1 MNIRLIA
8 ALLLLAT
15 LAACA
20 SAPPIRYYTLLRPL
34 DVGALPQQAAAI
46 DVDAVKVPA
55 AADYPQLVL
64 RQGAERLALV
74 EGQQWIAPLPDEI
87 RNGLTARL
95 AGVAAPDGLRLSVAV
110 TRFESVLGGYALVE
124 AQWQL
129 RGAARESALQC
140 AFRRVEPVADGFD
153 ALVAG
158 HQRALDALA
167 DAVARAVPTLAPGA
181 ARVCPPAV

>member
-8 ALLLLAT
+8 ASLSLVT

-34 DVGALPQQAAAI
+34 DAGALPQQASMV
-46 DVDAVKVPA
+46 DVDPVKVPA
-55 AADYPQLVL
+55 AADYPQLVV
-64 RQGAERLALV
+64 RQGAERVALV

-95 AGVAAPDGLRLSVAV
+95 AGIAAPDGVRLSVAI

-129 RGAARESALQC
+129 RGATRDATLQC
-140 AFRRVEPVADGFD
+140 AFRRLEPVADGFD

-167 DAVARAVPTLAPGA
+167 DAVARAVPTVAPGA
-181 ARVCPPAV
+181 APACPPAV